1 MSEKL
6 EDYIR
11 SNKKDFD
18 LDTPPKGLWD
28 KIEVELDKKKR
39 KEPVRLSM
47 WISIAASL
55 LIIMGVAVLYNAKQ
69 RKSRNDFAELNFAY
83 AQKETR
89 YASLIEEKRDSLQ
102 LFAKENPALYRRFN
116 KDLEA
121 LNTDYLNLKNELEAS
136 PNQTLV
142 IKAMARNLELQ
153 LQVINQQLSI
163 INEVKQ
169 LKTQSQI

>member
-6 EDYIR
+6 EEYIK
-11 SNKKDFD
+11 SNKKEFD
-18 LDTPPKGLWD
+18 LDNPSGELWD
-28 KIEVELDKKKR
+28 KIEKELDKKKR
-39 KEPVRLSM
+39 KTPLRLSL
-47 WISIAASL
+47 WIGIAASL
-55 LIIMGVAVLYNAKQ
+55 LIMMGIAVLFNGRQK
-69 RKSRNDFAELNFAY
+69 KMGNELAEFNPAY

-102 LFAKENPALYRRFN
+102 LFAKENPALYSQFN

-121 LNTDYLNLKNELEAS
+121 LNADYLNLKKELTTS
-136 PNQTLV
+136 PNQRLV
-142 IKAMARNLELQ
+142 IKAMAKNLELQ

-163 INEVKQ
+163 INKVKQ